1 MHIHVIYTH
10 THTYMSICIYISI
23 WREKEERRMK
33 LSVVKCY
40 VWGSW
45 MKRVSFDYW
54 CKFSVSLKE
63 CQNKRLKTKNLT
75 GCCSC
80 APSWVQLRSPS
91 CSPACLC
98 PDQLFPPN
106 LLLSGLPVSFHF
118 WEDLW
123 SLQDSG
129 PATLGWALTLT
140 SLCSRGY
147 GSTVLIPRSHRQ
159 AGKQEWW
166 IFFVQPERLQKCKRK
181 GARFSVF
188 RVQRVVVWNQNAL
201 LFIQRNKRLAW
212 HHIIS

>member
-1 MHIHVIYTH
+1 ML
-10 THTYMSICIYISI
+10 CLGKLD
-23 WREKEERRMK
+23 EK
-33 LSVVKCY
+33 
-40 VWGSW
+40 
-45 MKRVSFDYW
+45 VSFDYW

-63 CQNKRLKTKNLT
+63 CQNRRLKTKNLT

-91 CSPACLC
+91 RSPACLC
-98 PDQLFPPN
+98 LVQLFPPN

-140 SLCSRGY
+140 SLSSRGY

-166 IFFVQPERLQKCKRK
+166 IFFVQTDDCRNAK
-181 GARFSVF
+181 GKVQDFQCSEFSEWLYGIRMLCCSF
-188 RVQRVVVWNQNAL
+188 KETNAL
-201 LFIQRNKRLAW
+201 PDIT
-212 HHIIS
+212 